1 MLVNALRHIFWLV
14 GDEDESP
21 VGLCGVLV
29 DELLGAG
36 FVGGVETVERLVKYQ
51 KVRVF
56 NHRAGE
62 KHKTLL
68 AVGGLQE
75 RTVGK
80 MTDAK
85 CIHYFLRLLVL
96 RVAALAEKSLSIK
109 QSRSDNFFAGLI
121 LTEIQVHL
129 RRNVTDAFFDVP
141 DALARASFA
150 VKKCN
155 VHIVTTWI
163 VSCYK
168 AKESRFA
175 ATVRA

>member
-1 MLVNALRHIFWLV
+1 MLVNALRHILRLV
-14 GDEDESP
+14 GDENECA
-21 VGLCGVLV
+21 LRLRGVLI

-56 NHRAGE
+56 NHRAGKE
-62 KHKTLL
+62 HKALL
-68 AVGGLQE
+68 AVGSLQE

-109 QSRSDNFFAGLI
+109 
-121 LTEIQVHL
+121 
-129 RRNVTDAFFDVP
+129 
-141 DALARASFA
+141 
-150 VKKCN
+150 
-155 VHIVTTWI
+155 
-163 VSCYK
+163 
-168 AKESRFA
+168 
-175 ATVRA
+175 